1 MSARVTVTPMEATVK
16 TGVLG
21 GCCHMRPHSN
31 ARIQS
36 LCVDKVRF
44 HQAHVNSPI
53 DCTLGYYPIRK
64 MVQRNADVM
73 SGHFEVYSDT
83 AAI

>member
-1 MSARVTVTPMEATVK
+1 MSARVTVTPLEATVK

-21 GCCHMRPHSN
+21 AVVTCRPHSN

-44 HQAHVNSPI
+44 HQTHVNSPI

-73 SGHFEVYSDT
+73 SGHFEIYPDT
-83 AAI
+83 SAI